1 MGSKIG
7 GQGMDTTDKKANVSG
22 SAEGLPLVRI
32 SVRHLVEFVLRSGDL
47 DNRTQGAQSFEAAM
61 AGARLHRK
69 LQKSAKGLY
78 EAEVTLKKDV
88 HFPDL
93 VLRIEGRAD
102 GVMGIG
108 PDGKTA
114 ERSVKGEPDGRP
126 SGIGSDGK
134 TAERFVKGEPDG
146 QPSGIGPDKQT
157 VKDES
162 SPDICVDEIKC
173 MYLDVN
179 ELEEPFD
186 IHLAQAKCYAY
197 ILADAKSLAS
207 VGVRMTYVN
216 LETEEVKRFRRDFD
230 FAELEGWFL
239 EVARSYHRWASWQ
252 IRHTKERDESMA
264 DMDFPFPYR
273 PGQRGLAATVYGA
286 LRDQKNLMLMAPT
299 GVGKTMSCLFPAV
312 RALGQGMGDRI
323 FYLTGKNETLSAPQ
337 EALGILIGK
346 GLDVRAVRILSK
358 EKICPLSEPSCNP
371 DDCPYAKGHFDRVND
386 AVFELLGQG
395 GSRVTDSRIILDQ
408 AEKWRVCPF
417 EMELDV
423 SSWCDVILCDY
434 NYVFD
439 PDAQLKRFFGEDVKG
454 DYIFLIDE
462 AHNLVDR
469 GREMYSA
476 EIRKTH
482 VLAAKRLAKE
492 GAPKIARA
500 LERVNKCLLQIR
512 HDCAEH
518 PDGST
523 AGIPFHVLGGMAPAN
538 GFSGLDGL
546 LAAMLRLY
554 GEMQT
559 FYKDSENVELKERLL
574 DFYFEV
580 RTFVSTADY
589 LDDTYAAYAESGSAG
604 GEGSGAKK
612 DKLPASELLV
622 RLLCA
627 NPARRLG
634 NALAHGRSAVFFS
647 ATLLPAAYY
656 RRMLTDGDAKA
667 VYAPSPFDRANRRIL
682 IGTDVS
688 TKYTA
693 RGKDMYRR
701 IARYISVTARAMRG
715 NYLIFFPSYRM
726 MRDVYRVYRREFDSP
741 DVNYVCQSYGMSG
754 MDREIFMENFYED
767 PEVSLAAF
775 AVMGGMFSEGIDL
788 AGTKLIGAVVVGTG
802 IPQVSNEREILKR
815 RYDNPPE
822 DDPAANAGPAGF
834 DYAYRY
840 PGMNK
845 VLQAAGR
852 VIRTQTDRGV
862 IVLLD
867 SRFAEAANRRL
878 FPREWSDAVYVTA
891 GTVGDELAHF
901 WK

>member
-1 MGSKIG
+1 
-7 GQGMDTTDKKANVSG
+7 
-22 SAEGLPLVRI
+22 
-32 SVRHLVEFVLRSGDL
+32 
-47 DNRTQGAQSFEAAM
+47 M
-61 AGARLHRK
+61 A
-69 LQKSAKGLY
+69 SW
-78 EAEVTLKKDV
+78 EV
-88 HFPDL
+88 
-93 VLRIEGRAD
+93 
-102 GVMGIG
+102 G
-108 PDGKTA
+108 PDGKMT
-114 ERSVKGEPDGRP
+114 
-126 SGIGSDGK
+126 GK
-134 TAERFVKGEPDG
+134 TGKSAGN
-146 QPSGIGPDKQT
+146 PSETGAAKSLAP
-157 VKDES
+157 V
-162 SPDICVDEIKC
+162 CVDEIKC
-173 MYLDVN
+173 MYLDVK
-179 ELEEPFD
+179 ELEEPFA

-216 LETEEVKRFRRDFD
+216 LETEDVKRFRTDFN
-230 FAELEGWFL
+230 FAELEDWFL

-252 IRHTKERDESMA
+252 LRHIKERDESMA
-264 DMDFPFPYR
+264 NLNFPFPYR
-273 PGQRGLAATVYGA
+273 PGQKGLAATVYA
-286 LRDQKNLMLMAPT
+286 TLRDAGNLMLMAPT

-323 FYLTGKNETLSAPQ
+323 FYLTGKNETLSAPA
-337 EALGILIGK
+337 EALGILTGK
-346 GLDVRAVRILSK
+346 GLDIRAIRILSK

-386 AVFELLGQG
+386 AVFELLDAG
-395 GSRVTDSRIILDQ
+395 GSCVADSGVIMRQ

-439 PDAQLKRFFGEDVKG
+439 PDAQLRRFFGEDVKG

-476 EIRKTH
+476 ELRKTH
-482 VLAAKRLAKE
+482 VLAAKRLAKD

-500 LERVNKCLLQIR
+500 LARVNQCLLQVK

-518 PDGST
+518 PDGNT
-523 AGIPFHVLGGMAPAN
+523 AGIPFHVLGGMAPAE
-538 GFSGLDGL
+538 GFGSLDRL
-546 LAAMLRLY
+546 LAAMLRLC

-559 FYKDSENVELKERLL
+559 FYKESENAELKEKLL

-580 RTFVSTADY
+580 RTFVSVADY
-589 LDDTYAAYAESGSAG
+589 LDDTYIAYAETGAAG
-604 GEGSGAKK
+604 EEGRGAKR
-612 DKLPASELLV
+612 DALPASELLLK
-622 RLLCA
+622 LLCV

-656 RRMLTDGDAKA
+656 RRMLTTGDDVPA
-667 VYAPSPFDRANRRIL
+667 VYAPSPFDRTRRRIL

-701 IARYISVTARAMRG
+701 IARYISVTARAKCG
-715 NYLIFFPSYRM
+715 NYLIFFPSYKM
-726 MRDVYRVYRREFDSP
+726 MRDVCRVYRQEFDSP
-741 DVNYVCQSYGMSG
+741 DVNYVCQSYGMSET
-754 MDREIFMENFYED
+754 DREIFMENFYED
-767 PEVSLAAF
+767 PAVSLVAF

-815 RYDNPPE
+815 YYDNPPE
-822 DDPAANAGPAGF
+822 EDPAENAGPAGF

-867 SRFAEAANRRL
+867 SRFADPANRRL

-891 GTVGDELAHF
+891 GTAGEELARF
-901 WK
+901 WG

>member
-1 MGSKIG
+1 
-7 GQGMDTTDKKANVSG
+7 MDTSDKHVSG
-22 SAEGLPLVRI
+22 SADDLPLVRI

-69 LQKSAKGLY
+69 LQKRAEGLY
-78 EAEVTLKKDV
+78 EPEVTLKKDV

-102 GVMGIG
+102 GVMGVG
-108 PDGKTA
+108 PDGKMT
-114 ERSVKGEPDGRP
+114 
-126 SGIGSDGK
+126 GK
-134 TAERFVKGEPDG
+134 TGKSAGN
-146 QPSGIGPDKQT
+146 PSETGAAKSLAP
-157 VKDES
+157 V
-162 SPDICVDEIKC
+162 CVDEIKC
-173 MYLDVN
+173 MYLDVK
-179 ELEEPFD
+179 ELEEPFA

-216 LETEEVKRFRRDFD
+216 LETEDVKRFRMDFN
-230 FAELEGWFL
+230 FAELEDWFL

-252 IRHTKERDESMA
+252 LRHIKERDESMA
-264 DMDFPFPYR
+264 NLNFPFPYR
-273 PGQRGLAATVYGA
+273 PGQKGLAATVYA
-286 LRDQKNLMLMAPT
+286 TLRDAGNLMLMAPT

-312 RALGQGMGDRI
+312 RALGQGRGDRI
-323 FYLTGKNETLSAPQ
+323 FYLTGKNETFSAPA
-337 EALGILIGK
+337 EALGILTGK
-346 GLDVRAVRILSK
+346 GLDIRAIRILSK

-386 AVFELLGQG
+386 AVFELLDAG
-395 GSRVTDSRIILDQ
+395 GSCVADSGVIMRQ

-439 PDAQLKRFFGEDVKG
+439 PDAQLRRFFGEDVKG

-476 EIRKTH
+476 ELRKTH
-482 VLAAKRLAKE
+482 VLAAKRLAKD

-500 LERVNKCLLQIR
+500 LARVNQCLLQVK

-518 PDGST
+518 PDGNT
-523 AGIPFHVLGGMAPAN
+523 AGIPFHVLGGMAPAE
-538 GFSGLDGL
+538 GFGSLDRL
-546 LAAMLRLY
+546 LAAMLRLC

-559 FYKDSENVELKERLL
+559 FYKESENAELKEKLL

-580 RTFVSTADY
+580 RTFVSVADY
-589 LDDTYAAYAESGSAG
+589 LDDTYIAYAETGAAG
-604 GEGSGAKK
+604 EEGRGAKR
-612 DKLPASELLV
+612 DALPASELLLK
-622 RLLCA
+622 LLCV

-656 RRMLTDGDAKA
+656 RRMLTTGDDVPA
-667 VYAPSPFDRANRRIL
+667 VYAPSPFDRTRRRIL

-701 IARYISVTARAMRG
+701 IARYISVTARAKCG
-715 NYLIFFPSYRM
+715 NYLIFFPSYKM
-726 MRDVYRVYRREFDSP
+726 MRDVCRVYRQEFDSP
-741 DVNYVCQSYGMSG
+741 DVNYVCQSYGMSET
-754 MDREIFMENFYED
+754 DREIFMENFYED
-767 PEVSLAAF
+767 PAVSLVAF

-815 RYDNPPE
+815 YYDNPPE
-822 DDPAANAGPAGF
+822 EDPAENAEPAGF

-867 SRFAEAANRRL
+867 SRFADPANRRL

-891 GTVGDELAHF
+891 GTAGEELARF
-901 WK
+901 WG

>member
-1 MGSKIG
+1 
-7 GQGMDTTDKKANVSG
+7 MDTSDKHVSG
-22 SAEGLPLVRI
+22 SADDLPLVRI

-69 LQKSAKGLY
+69 LQKRAEGLY
-78 EAEVTLKKDV
+78 EPEVTLKKDV

-102 GVMGIG
+102 GVMGVG
-108 PDGKTA
+108 PDGKMT
-114 ERSVKGEPDGRP
+114 
-126 SGIGSDGK
+126 GK
-134 TAERFVKGEPDG
+134 TGKSAGN
-146 QPSGIGPDKQT
+146 PSETGAAKSLAP
-157 VKDES
+157 V
-162 SPDICVDEIKC
+162 CVDEIKC
-173 MYLDVN
+173 MYLDVK
-179 ELEEPFD
+179 ELEEPFA

-216 LETEEVKRFRRDFD
+216 LETEDVKRFRTDFN
-230 FAELEGWFL
+230 FAELEDWFL
-239 EVARSYHRWASWQ
+239 EVARAYHRWASWQ
-252 IRHTKERDESMA
+252 LRHIKERDESMA
-264 DMDFPFPYR
+264 NLNFPFPYR
-273 PGQRGLAATVYGA
+273 PGQKGLAATVYA
-286 LRDQKNLMLMAPT
+286 TLRDAGNLMLMAPT

-312 RALGQGMGDRI
+312 RALGQGRGDRI
-323 FYLTGKNETLSAPQ
+323 FYLTGKNETLSAPA
-337 EALGILIGK
+337 EALGILTGK
-346 GLDVRAVRILSK
+346 GLDIRAIRILSK

-386 AVFELLGQG
+386 AVFELLDAG
-395 GSRVTDSRIILDQ
+395 GSCVADSGVIMRQ

-439 PDAQLKRFFGEDVKG
+439 PDAQLRRFFGEDVKG

-476 EIRKTH
+476 ELRKTH
-482 VLAAKRLAKE
+482 VLAAKRLAKD

-500 LERVNKCLLQIR
+500 LARVNQCLLQVK

-518 PDGST
+518 PDGNT
-523 AGIPFHVLGGMAPAN
+523 AGIPFHVLGGMAPAE
-538 GFSGLDGL
+538 GFGSLDRL
-546 LAAMLRLY
+546 LAAMLRLC

-559 FYKDSENVELKERLL
+559 FYKESENAELKEKLL

-580 RTFVSTADY
+580 RTFVSVADY
-589 LDDTYAAYAESGSAG
+589 LDDTYIAYAETGAAG
-604 GEGSGAKK
+604 EEGRGAKR
-612 DKLPASELLV
+612 DALPASELLLK
-622 RLLCA
+622 LLCV

-656 RRMLTDGDAKA
+656 RRMLTTGDDVPA
-667 VYAPSPFDRANRRIL
+667 VYAPSPFDRTRRRIL

-701 IARYISVTARAMRG
+701 IARYISVTARAKCG
-715 NYLIFFPSYRM
+715 NYLIFFPSYKM
-726 MRDVYRVYRREFDSP
+726 MRDVCRVYRQEFDSP
-741 DVNYVCQSYGMSG
+741 DVNYVCQSYGMSET
-754 MDREIFMENFYED
+754 DREIFMENFYED
-767 PEVSLAAF
+767 PAVSLVAF

-815 RYDNPPE
+815 YYDNPPE
-822 DDPAANAGPAGF
+822 EDPAENAEPAGF

-867 SRFAEAANRRL
+867 SRFADPANRRL

-891 GTVGDELAHF
+891 GTAGEELARF
-901 WK
+901 WG

>member
-1 MGSKIG
+1 
-7 GQGMDTTDKKANVSG
+7 MDTSDKHVSG
-22 SAEGLPLVRI
+22 SADDLPLVRI

-69 LQKSAKGLY
+69 LQKRAEGLY
-78 EAEVTLKKDV
+78 EPEVTLKKDV

-102 GVMGIG
+102 GVMGVG
-108 PDGKTA
+108 PDGKMT
-114 ERSVKGEPDGRP
+114 
-126 SGIGSDGK
+126 GK
-134 TAERFVKGEPDG
+134 TGKSAGN
-146 QPSGIGPDKQT
+146 PSETGAAKSLAP
-157 VKDES
+157 V
-162 SPDICVDEIKC
+162 CVDEIKC
-173 MYLDVN
+173 MYLDVK
-179 ELEEPFD
+179 ELEEPFA

-216 LETEEVKRFRRDFD
+216 LETEDVKRFRTDFN
-230 FAELEGWFL
+230 FAELEDWFL
-239 EVARSYHRWASWQ
+239 EVARAYHRWASWQ
-252 IRHTKERDESMA
+252 LRHIKERDESMA
-264 DMDFPFPYR
+264 NLNFPFPYR
-273 PGQRGLAATVYGA
+273 PGQKGLAATVYA
-286 LRDQKNLMLMAPT
+286 TLRDAGNLMLMAPT

-312 RALGQGMGDRI
+312 RALGQGRGDRI
-323 FYLTGKNETLSAPQ
+323 FYLTGKNETLSAPA
-337 EALGILIGK
+337 EALGILTGK
-346 GLDVRAVRILSK
+346 GLDIRAIRILSK

-386 AVFELLGQG
+386 AVFELLDAG
-395 GSRVTDSRIILDQ
+395 GSCVADSGVIMRQ

-439 PDAQLKRFFGEDVKG
+439 PDAQLRRFFGEDVKG

-476 EIRKTH
+476 ELRKTH
-482 VLAAKRLAKE
+482 VLAAKRLAKD

-500 LERVNKCLLQIR
+500 LARVNQCLLQVK

-518 PDGST
+518 PDGNT
-523 AGIPFHVLGGMAPAN
+523 AGIPFHVLGGMAPAE
-538 GFSGLDGL
+538 GFGSLDRL
-546 LAAMLRLY
+546 LAAMLRLC

-559 FYKDSENVELKERLL
+559 FYKESENAELKEKLL

-580 RTFVSTADY
+580 RTFVSVADY
-589 LDDTYAAYAESGSAG
+589 LDDTYIAYAETGAAG
-604 GEGSGAKK
+604 EEGRGAKR
-612 DKLPASELLV
+612 DALPASELLLK
-622 RLLCA
+622 LLCV

-656 RRMLTDGDAKA
+656 RRMLTTGDDVPA
-667 VYAPSPFDRANRRIL
+667 VYAPSPFDRTRRRIL

-701 IARYISVTARAMRG
+701 IARYISVTARAKCG
-715 NYLIFFPSYRM
+715 NYLIFFPSYKM
-726 MRDVYRVYRREFDSP
+726 MRDVCRVYRQEFDSP
-741 DVNYVCQSYGMSG
+741 DVNYVCQSYGMSET
-754 MDREIFMENFYED
+754 DREIFMENFYED
-767 PEVSLAAF
+767 PAVSLVAF

-815 RYDNPPE
+815 YYDNPPE
-822 DDPAANAGPAGF
+822 EDSTENAGPAGF

-867 SRFAEAANRRL
+867 SRFADPANRRL

-891 GTVGDELAHF
+891 GTAGEELARF
-901 WK
+901 WG

>member
-1 MGSKIG
+1 
-7 GQGMDTTDKKANVSG
+7 MDTSDKHVSG
-22 SAEGLPLVRI
+22 SADDLPLVRI

-69 LQKSAKGLY
+69 LQKRAEGLY
-78 EAEVTLKKDV
+78 EPEVTLKKDV

-102 GVMGIG
+102 GVMGVG
-108 PDGKTA
+108 PDGKMT
-114 ERSVKGEPDGRP
+114 
-126 SGIGSDGK
+126 GK
-134 TAERFVKGEPDG
+134 TGKSAGN
-146 QPSGIGPDKQT
+146 PSETGAAKSLAP
-157 VKDES
+157 V
-162 SPDICVDEIKC
+162 CVDEIKC
-173 MYLDVN
+173 MYLDVK
-179 ELEEPFD
+179 ELEEPFA

-216 LETEEVKRFRRDFD
+216 LETEDVKRFRTDFN
-230 FAELEGWFL
+230 FAELEDWFL

-252 IRHTKERDESMA
+252 LRHIKERDESMA
-264 DMDFPFPYR
+264 NLNFPFPYR
-273 PGQRGLAATVYGA
+273 PGQKGLAATVYA
-286 LRDQKNLMLMAPT
+286 TLRDAGNLMLMAPT

-312 RALGQGMGDRI
+312 RALGQGRGDRI
-323 FYLTGKNETLSAPQ
+323 FYLTGKNETLSAPA
-337 EALGILIGK
+337 EALGILTGK
-346 GLDVRAVRILSK
+346 GLDIRAIRILSK

-386 AVFELLGQG
+386 AVFELLDAG
-395 GSRVTDSRIILDQ
+395 GSCVADSGVIMRQ

-439 PDAQLKRFFGEDVKG
+439 PDAQLRRFFGEDVKG

-476 EIRKTH
+476 ELRKTH
-482 VLAAKRLAKE
+482 VLAAKRLAKD

-500 LERVNKCLLQIR
+500 LARVNQCLLQVK

-518 PDGST
+518 PDGNT
-523 AGIPFHVLGGMAPAN
+523 AGIPFHVLGGMAPAE
-538 GFSGLDGL
+538 GFGSLDRL
-546 LAAMLRLY
+546 LAAMLRLC

-559 FYKDSENVELKERLL
+559 FYKESENAELKEKLL

-580 RTFVSTADY
+580 RTFVSVADY
-589 LDDTYAAYAESGSAG
+589 LDDTYIAYAETGAAG
-604 GEGSGAKK
+604 EEGRGAKR
-612 DKLPASELLV
+612 DALPASELLLK
-622 RLLCA
+622 LLCV

-656 RRMLTDGDAKA
+656 RRMLTTGDDVPA
-667 VYAPSPFDRANRRIL
+667 VYAPSPFDRTRRRIL

-701 IARYISVTARAMRG
+701 IARYISVTARAKCG
-715 NYLIFFPSYRM
+715 NYLIFFPSYKM
-726 MRDVYRVYRREFDSP
+726 MRDVCRVYRQEFDSP
-741 DVNYVCQSYGMSG
+741 DVNYVCQSYGMSET
-754 MDREIFMENFYED
+754 DREIFMENFYED
-767 PEVSLAAF
+767 PAVSLVAF

-815 RYDNPPE
+815 YYDNPPE
-822 DDPAANAGPAGF
+822 EDPAENAEPAGF

-867 SRFAEAANRRL
+867 SRFADPANRRL

-891 GTVGDELAHF
+891 GTAGEELARF
-901 WK
+901 WG

>member
-1 MGSKIG
+1 MIG
-7 GQGMDTTDKKANVSG
+7 GHGMDTTDKNGSG
-22 SAEGLPLVRI
+22 AECGKDLPLVRI
-32 SVRHLVEFVLRSGDL
+32 SVRHLVEFVLRSGDI
-47 DNRTQGAQSFEAAM
+47 DSRTQGAQSFEAAM

-69 LQKSAKGLY
+69 LQKSAQGLY
-78 EAEVTLKKDV
+78 EPEVTLKKDV

-93 VLRIEGRAD
+93 VLRVEGRAD
-102 GVMGIG
+102 GIMGIG
-108 PDGKTA
+108 PDRKP
-114 ERSVKGEPDGRP
+114 V
-126 SGIGSDGK
+126 
-134 TAERFVKGEPDG
+134 G
-146 QPSGIGPDKQT
+146 QPVKSGTDEQT
-157 VKDES
+157 AGQPVKDES
-162 SPDICVDEIKC
+162 VPDVCIDEIKC

-186 IHLAQAKCYAY
+186 MHLAQAKCYAY
-197 ILADAKSLAS
+197 IFADDMSLAS

-216 LETEEVKRFRRDFD
+216 LETEDVKRFRRDYD
-230 FAELEGWFL
+230 FAELEEWFF

-252 IRHTKERDESMA
+252 IRHVRERDASMA
-264 DMDFPFPYR
+264 GLDFPFPYR
-273 PGQRGLAATVYGA
+273 PGQRGLAATVYRTV
-286 LRDQKNLMLMAPT
+286 RDGKILMLMAPT
-299 GVGKTMSCLFPAV
+299 GVGKTMSCLFPAI
-312 RALGQGMGDRI
+312 RALGQGKGDRI
-323 FYLTGKNETLSAPQ
+323 FYLTGKNETLSAPG
-337 EALGILIGK
+337 EALGILTGK
-346 GLDVRAVRILSK
+346 GLDIRAVRIVSK

-386 AVFELLGQG
+386 AVFELLTEG
-395 GSRVTDSRIILDQ
+395 GSRVTDRDVVLRQ

-439 PDAQLKRFFGEDVKG
+439 PDAQLKRFFGDDVKG

-469 GREMYSA
+469 GRDMYSA
-476 EIRKTH
+476 ELRKTH
-482 VLAAKRLAKE
+482 VLAAKRLTKE

-500 LERVNKCLLQIR
+500 LERVNKCLLAMK

-518 PDGST
+518 PDGNT
-523 AGIPFHVLGGMAPAN
+523 AGVPFHVLGGMTPAG
-538 GFSGLDGL
+538 GFGGIDAC
-546 LAAMLRLY
+546 LAAVLRLY

-559 FYKDSENVELKERLL
+559 FYKDSENAELKERLL

-580 RTFVSTADY
+580 RTFVSVADY
-589 LDDTYAAYAESGSAG
+589 LDDTYIAYAETGVTG
-604 GEGSGAKK
+604 DDGGSGAKG
-612 DKLPASELLV
+612 DALPASELLFK
-622 RLLCA
+622 LLCV

-656 RRMLTDGDAKA
+656 RRMLTAGDAKA
-667 VYAPSPFDRANRRIL
+667 VYAPSPFDRSRRRIL

-688 TKYTA
+688 TRYTA

-701 IARYISVTARAMRG
+701 IARYISATAKAKRG
-715 NYLIFFPSYRM
+715 NYLIFFPSYKM
-726 MRDVYRVYRREFDSP
+726 MRDVCRVYRQEFDSP
-741 DVNYVCQSYGMSG
+741 DVNYVCQSYGMSE

-767 PEVSLAAF
+767 PAVSLVAF

-788 AGTKLIGAVVVGTG
+788 TGTRLIGAVVVGTG

-815 RYDNPPE
+815 YYDNPPE
-822 DDPAANAGPAGF
+822 GDFAENAGPAGF

-891 GTVGDELAHF
+891 DTVGEELARF

>member
-1 MGSKIG
+1 
-7 GQGMDTTDKKANVSG
+7 MDTSDKHVSG
-22 SAEGLPLVRI
+22 SADDLPLVRI

-69 LQKSAKGLY
+69 LQKRAEGLY
-78 EAEVTLKKDV
+78 EPEVTLKKDV

-102 GVMGIG
+102 GVMGVG
-108 PDGKTA
+108 PDGKMT
-114 ERSVKGEPDGRP
+114 
-126 SGIGSDGK
+126 GK
-134 TAERFVKGEPDG
+134 TGKSAGN
-146 QPSGIGPDKQT
+146 PSETGAAKSLAP
-157 VKDES
+157 V
-162 SPDICVDEIKC
+162 CVDEIKC
-173 MYLDVN
+173 MYLDVK
-179 ELEEPFD
+179 ELEEPFA

-216 LETEEVKRFRRDFD
+216 LETEDVKRFRMDFN
-230 FAELEGWFL
+230 FAELEDWFL

-252 IRHTKERDESMA
+252 LRHIKERDESMA
-264 DMDFPFPYR
+264 NLNFPFPYR
-273 PGQRGLAATVYGA
+273 PGQKGLAATVYA
-286 LRDQKNLMLMAPT
+286 TLRDAGNLMLMAPT

-312 RALGQGMGDRI
+312 RALGQGRGDRI
-323 FYLTGKNETLSAPQ
+323 FYLTGKNETLSAPA
-337 EALGILIGK
+337 EALGILTGK
-346 GLDVRAVRILSK
+346 GLDIRAIRILSK

-386 AVFELLGQG
+386 AVFELLDAG
-395 GSRVTDSRIILDQ
+395 GSCVADSGVIMRQ

-439 PDAQLKRFFGEDVKG
+439 PDAQLRRFFGEDVKG

-476 EIRKTH
+476 ELRKTH
-482 VLAAKRLAKE
+482 VLAAKRLAKD

-500 LERVNKCLLQIR
+500 LARVNQCLLQVK

-518 PDGST
+518 PDGNT
-523 AGIPFHVLGGMAPAN
+523 AGIPFHVLGGMAPAE
-538 GFSGLDGL
+538 GFGSLDRL
-546 LAAMLRLY
+546 LAAMLRLC

-559 FYKDSENVELKERLL
+559 FYKESENAELKEKLL

-580 RTFVSTADY
+580 RTFVSVADY
-589 LDDTYAAYAESGSAG
+589 LDDTYIAYAETGAAG
-604 GEGSGAKK
+604 EEGRGAKR
-612 DKLPASELLV
+612 DALPASELLLK
-622 RLLCA
+622 LLCV

-656 RRMLTDGDAKA
+656 RRMLTTGDDVPA
-667 VYAPSPFDRANRRIL
+667 VYAPSPFDRTRRRIL

-701 IARYISVTARAMRG
+701 IARYISVTARAKCG
-715 NYLIFFPSYRM
+715 NYLIFFPSYKM
-726 MRDVYRVYRREFDSP
+726 MRDVCRVYRQEFDSP
-741 DVNYVCQSYGMSG
+741 DVNYVCQSYGMSET
-754 MDREIFMENFYED
+754 DREIFMENFYED
-767 PEVSLAAF
+767 PAVSLVAF

-815 RYDNPPE
+815 YYDNPPE
-822 DDPAANAGPAGF
+822 EDPAENAEPAGF

-867 SRFAEAANRRL
+867 SRFADPANRRL

-891 GTVGDELAHF
+891 GTAGEELARF
-901 WK
+901 WG